1 MIKMTSSLARSRP
14 MNTLSTIP
22 QSETPS
28 ATLQDPESGAS
39 PALPAPHFM
48 PFQRHDLLRMLR
60 SEGSLDPTQSSIFDR
75 AVQEIES
82 FFAREFHEQRQRLKA
97 LYAPFDPDADTR
109 AVSVLADVPAAN
121 SEKPSFE
128 AEEELDHLEQALA
141 GTLQRGNYELLDE
154 ADLKRAFRSASLF
167 QIRLKVDLKAYR
179 RAFLYCRGS
188 SKRSETLS
196 LFFGLVKRRIEFT
209 NFDRVLL
216 FLEFAETPKAS
227 GAEMLAGR
235 VMIKLFQN
243 VPDADLEMLFPNTRV
258 AMRWSDRLLIG
269 IPALASGAVVVMT
282 KLSSSLLLLATLIG
296 FWLGVHSEP
305 VTLDKQGLII
315 IGAGLGALGAYLW
328 KQWSSYRNRKAR
340 FRQALTRDLYFKL
353 LDNNAGVL
361 LRILDDAEDSECKES
376 FVALYF
382 LMRCAQ
388 PISSQDLDQQI
399 ETWFSSNWSARVD
412 FDIDDALAKLAR
424 IGLAHEL
431 DGMWSRDPGSSASFQ
446 RPAAE
451 SEGDDRESD
460 QAGAVSSGNVSQT

>member
-1 MIKMTSSLARSRP
+1 MSTSP
-14 MNTLSTIP
+14 K
-22 QSETPS
+22 SES
-28 ATLQDPESGAS
+28 EYAAPEEDEKGAS
-39 PALPAPHFM
+39 SALPAPHFM
-48 PFQRHDLLRMLR
+48 PFQRRDLLRMLR

-75 AVQEIES
+75 AVQEIET
-82 FFAREFHEQRQRLKA
+82 FFAREFHEQRQQLKA

-109 AVSVLADVPAAN
+109 ALSVL
-121 SEKPSFE
+121 PSASLDDPDKQGFE
-128 AEEELDHLEQALA
+128 AEAELDDLETALVDS
-141 GTLQRGNYELLDE
+141 LQRANYELLDE

-167 QIRLKVDLKAYR
+167 QIRLKVNLKAYR

-216 FLEFAETPKAS
+216 FLEFAEQPKDS
-227 GAEMLAGR
+227 GPEVLAGR

-282 KLSSSLLLLATLIG
+282 KLSSTLLLLATLIG

-376 FVALYF
+376 YVALYF
-382 LMRCAQ
+382 LMRRAE
-388 PISSQDLDQQI
+388 PISSKDLDQQI
-399 ETWFSSNWSARVD
+399 EAWFAANWSTRVD

-424 IGLAHEL
+424 IGLAQQV
-431 DGMWSRDPGSSASFQ
+431 DGLWSRDPGSSASYLKQ
-446 RPAAE
+446 AMG
-451 SEGDDRESD
+451 SEG
-460 QAGAVSSGNVSQT
+460 GAVADVVSNSDTART